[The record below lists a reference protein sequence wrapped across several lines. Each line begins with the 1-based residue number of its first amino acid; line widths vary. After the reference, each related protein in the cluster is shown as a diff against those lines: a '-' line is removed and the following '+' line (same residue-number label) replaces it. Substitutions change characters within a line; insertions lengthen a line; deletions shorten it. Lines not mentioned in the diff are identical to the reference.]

1 MTVISPDAEN
11 LLLGAGQ
18 VFFDR
23 FDSNGASQGF
33 RHLGNCETFEITT
46 EDDLLDKN
54 ESMTRARALYKR
66 VTRKRTT
73 TIRIAADEFSL
84 FNMALGLM
92 GQENTHAAQ
101 VATPVVGES
110 LDDETIQY
118 AVYKTAKLGPI
129 TAVAVKFNAVAG
141 TLGVDYEILDANLG
155 LIKILKVSS
164 ADPVT
169 IDYTP
174 TAYASGWNEIRGGTE
189 SSINGALMFVGDP
202 ATGPKYMVE
211 VWRVTITPDGAV
223 GLISE
228 EWGQF
233 GLIAA
238 VESDI
243 TNHPNEPLYKVT
255 ELPY

>member
-1 MTVISPDAEN
+1 MTLISPDADN

-23 FDSNGASQGF
+23 FDSNGASTGF
-33 RHLGNCETFEITT
+33 RHLGNCETFELAT

-66 VTRKRTT
+66 VTRRRTT

-92 GQENTHAAQ
+92 GAQASHAAQ
-101 VATPVVGES
+101 AGAAVVGEA
-110 LDDETIQY
+110 LFGDTVQY
-118 AVYKTAKLGPI
+118 AVHKTAKIGPI
-129 TAVAVKFNAVAG
+129 TAVTVKFNAIAG
-141 TLGVDYEILDANLG
+141 VLGTDYEILDANLG

-174 TAYASGWNEIRGGTE
+174 TAYASGWNEINGGTE
-189 SSINGALMFVGDP
+189 SAINGALMFVGDP

-211 VWRVTITPDGAV
+211 VWKVSVTPDGGV

-238 VESDI
+238 VESDLA
-243 TNHPNEPLYKVT
+243 NHPNNPLYLVT